1 MKIFVFLFSTIAT
14 VVVLRVIIEVF
25 YDRETEGGIAGVYL
39 RAFAGLAASAVY
51 AILVWYL
58 ARG

>member
-1 MKIFVFLFSTIAT
+1 MKIFVFLFSTIAIA
-14 VVVLRVIIEVF
+14 VVLRVLIEVF
-25 YDRETEGGIAGVYL
+25 YDRETEGGVAGVYL
-39 RAFAGLAASAVY
+39 RAFAGLAAFAVY

>member
-1 MKIFVFLFSTIAT
+1 MKIFVFLFSTITT
-14 VVVLRVIIEVF
+14 VVVLRVLIEVF
-25 YDRETEGGIAGVYL
+25 YDGEAEGGVAGVYL
-39 RAFAGLAASAVY
+39 RAFAGLAAFAVY